1 MKELPYWCFE
11 TKGKTECCLW
21 EDKADKQEVTVNLA
35 NARWAS
41 VDAAGAKYQKS
52 AFQHHFFAWS
62 EFSRLLNTGGL
73 VTVKKNKKKRCLE
86 GAGWYQ
92 FPLWHHRGLT
102 SRIAGPSK
110 TWGDKRRKS
119 FISSGS
125 LTGRIIAGKTLP
137 KWSLHNKGALK
148 RDQSTGGFFNM
159 FSVLVAL
166 ARLLTPQRST
176 PRFRRPWGQ
185 RRQIWLVHFLV

>member
-11 TKGKTECCLW
+11 TKSKTACCRW
-21 EDKADKQEVTVNLA
+21 EDKADKQEVTLNLA

-52 AFQHHFFAWS
+52 EFQHHFFCMIRIWPPAKHW
-62 EFSRLLNTGGL
+62 
-73 VTVKKNKKKRCLE
+73 RCLE
-86 GAGWYQ
+86 GAGWHQ

-110 TWGDKRRKS
+110 TRGDKRRKS

-125 LTGRIIAGKTLP
+125 LTGRIIAGKILL

-176 PRFRRPWGQ
+176 PRFRRPRGQ
-185 RRQIWLVHFLV
+185 RRQMWLVHFLL